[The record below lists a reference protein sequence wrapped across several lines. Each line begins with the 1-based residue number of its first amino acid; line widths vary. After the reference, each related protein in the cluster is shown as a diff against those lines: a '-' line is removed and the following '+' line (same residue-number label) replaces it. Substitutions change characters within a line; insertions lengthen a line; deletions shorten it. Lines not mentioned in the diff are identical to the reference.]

1 LSKRLLRWFAV
12 RQSTKILNLICR
24 HLDLVTG
31 TVEELVRMLS
41 AALKED
47 REEVEKCYVRIKDME
62 READRL
68 RRDLAREL
76 TKGVLPPEERD
87 DLMHLIR
94 RADWVADWAMEA
106 GRLLRIVP
114 VDKTSERFKK
124 IIKEMCEEDLKCAMA
139 LKRCIGRL
147 TENVKESLSLAY
159 EVERIEEKIDDL
171 YAELRAEYAHLEA
184 DTMNAGALVLL
195 NMFMDAVEMIADWCE
210 NTSDY
215 VRVIAVRLSE

>member
-1 LSKRLLRWFAV
+1 MSRRLLRWFAV
-12 RQSTKILNLICR
+12 RQSTKILNTVGR

-41 AALKED
+41 AALKGD
-47 REEVEKCYVRIKDME
+47 REEAERCYCRIKDME

-68 RRDLAREL
+68 RRELARQL
-76 TKGVLPPEERD
+76 TMGVLPPEERD
-87 DLMHLIR
+87 DLMHLVR

-114 VDKTSERFKK
+114 VEKTSERFKK
-124 IIKEMCEEDLKCAMA
+124 LIMEMCEEDLKCAMT
-139 LKRCIGRL
+139 LKRCIRRL
-147 TENVKESLSLAY
+147 TENVRESLSLAY

-171 YAELRAEYAHLEA
+171 YAELRAEYSHMTA
-184 DTMNAGALVLL
+184 DEISMGALILL
-195 NMFMDAVEMIADWCE
+195 NMFMDAVEMVADWCE